1 MGGAAD
7 PTRVEAPPAPGRF
20 AGASPQQ
27 TVFHEEAVRP
37 LAGWLV
43 VLRSRSMPLYKEI
56 PIFFGA
62 NNLGRNPALG
72 PHHVEDPNVS
82 AQQAVIHAEEGVVA
96 VMNTSTTNPTQ
107 VNRQPVRH
115 VALQKGDELRL
126 GRTTLVFVP
135 MPQ

>member
-7 PTRVEAPPAPGRF
+7 PTRVEGHPAAGRHQHGAPAH
-20 AGASPQQ
+20 
-27 TVFHEEAVRP
+27 TILHEEAVRP

-43 VLRSRSMPLYKEI
+43 VLRSRSVPLYKEI
-56 PIFFGA
+56 PIFVGA
-62 NNLGRNPALG
+62 NNLGRNAALG
-72 PHHVEDPNVS
+72 VHCVDDPNVS
-82 AQQAVIHAEEGVVA
+82 NQQALVQAEAGA
-96 VMNTSTTNPTQ
+96 VLLMNTSTTNPTQ

-115 VALQKGDELRL
+115 AQLNKGDEVRM